1 MVRGPLCVAAS
12 LRIIFNQG
20 KVWLMNST
28 GSGNNAIQYRDHA
41 FSYDSETL
49 LELES
54 EFVRETAGGKQY
66 RQKRSSTQKRRKAP
80 KASHPGCGMSARR
93 NHQWNW

>member
-1 MVRGPLCVAAS
+1 MAAMRETV
-12 LRIIFNQG
+12 LNQG

-28 GSGNNAIQYRDHA
+28 GSGDNAIQYRDHA

-54 EFVRETAGGKQY
+54 EFVRETASGKQY
-66 RQKRSSTQKRRKAP
+66 RQKRSSTQKRRKTP
-80 KASHPGCGMSARR
+80 KASNPGCGMSGRR
-93 NHQWNW
+93 NNHWSW